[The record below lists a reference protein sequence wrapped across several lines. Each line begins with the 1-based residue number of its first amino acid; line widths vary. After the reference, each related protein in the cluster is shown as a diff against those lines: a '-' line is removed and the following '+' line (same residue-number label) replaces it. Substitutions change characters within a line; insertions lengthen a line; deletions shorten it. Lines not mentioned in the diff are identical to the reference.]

1 MNLIMNNYYKCLD
14 LYYLRLT
21 SDPNTE
27 WDRRLQAENAQK
39 LDKVAL
45 GNLQQE
51 LDLER
56 KNLRSTKSGYKAR
69 LEQLST
75 GVEHEDAKWNDLQ
88 GVSFELQCGVLSQ
101 RDSRLR

>member
-1 MNLIMNNYYKCLD
+1 MNNYYKCLD

-27 WDRRLQAENAQK
+27 WDRRLQAENAQE
-39 LDKVAL
+39 LEKVAL
-45 GNLQQE
+45 ANLQKE
-51 LDLER
+51 LNLER

-75 GVEHEDAKWNDLQ
+75 AVELKGAKSLTFR
-88 GVSFELQCGVLSQ
+88 VSCNW
-101 RDSRLR
+101 